1 MFLNS
6 ANTEWPELYCQS
18 SIRTSLCEQ
27 IPLMVTPDT
36 GMSQLAILEK
46 GEGYFENRNSIRGF
60 TKRL

>member
-36 GMSQLAILEK
+36 GMSQLPLFGK
-46 GEGYFENRNSIRGF
+46 GGVMLLR
-60 TKRL
+60 K